1 MKKSIHLLL
10 VLPLLLGGCNDN
22 SSSNSSNNA
31 SVDNGISTHES
42 LKGVLKSYQEKGV
55 SKLVTLSTTKTSS
68 TEREY
73 KFRSHEIYTHTI
85 VKDNNN
91 SVTSNEIDYFG
102 YVDGY
107 KYSVSDT
114 FSERIKVYA
123 DGEEHKD
130 ELQENEMLSQLNE
143 KMTPRVDLTEGIWK
157 DFFKELKVQ
166 SYGEE
171 GTKVISYSLEQGEA
185 TITVKSKAE
194 SKTYSG
200 IDDKKFSGIYKYTFV
215 AKFNYELELQE
226 GSLSYEYFNVA
237 SCDENQQPLSSAS
250 ALSKGTEQV
259 QSITI
264 GNLENTGKTPMID
277 VSSYYMT
284 SLKDSVYIKSS
295 VTDDN
300 AGQNVMSNKNEVF
313 AGTVIANKNIY
324 LIDYN
329 DNYDVVARH
338 YLPET
343 ALDFGDVRVTNSS
356 SAAIYLEGNECKISM
371 DEQYLNSKVTLTLG
385 NDYINNLGT
394 VEVTIVAN
402 PFETHQ
408 GGTGNMPEL
417 DTDKI
422 YFLGDDNGSSFS
434 FYGITIKEAT
444 TSYLVIEAT
453 NDGPYDD
460 YTSLYSVLIGDETI
474 VQAEIDYE
482 YGKTNNIKGIVIK
495 ITGVSKGYTS
505 FIFQEKDA
513 GENWIIGVYLTVE

>member
-1 MKKSIHLLL
+1 MKKNTRLLLALSLLL
-10 VLPLLLGGCNDN
+10 VGCSNN
-22 SSSNSSNNA
+22 TPSSSSDITT
-31 SVDNGISTHES
+31 VDNDIRTHES
-42 LKGVLKSYQEKGV
+42 LKNVLKSYLGKGV
-55 SKLVTLSTTKTSS
+55 SELVTLSTSKTSS

-73 KFRSHEIYTHTI
+73 RFRSHEIYTHTI
-85 VKDNNN
+85 VRDINN
-91 SVTSNEIDYFG
+91 SVTNNEIDYFG

-114 FSERIKVYA
+114 FSERKKVYA

-130 ELQENEMLSQLNE
+130 DLQETEMLSQLNE
-143 KMTPRVDLTEGIWK
+143 KITPRVDLSEGIWK

-171 GTKVISYSLEQGEA
+171 GTKVISYSLEQGES

-200 IDDKKFSGIYKYTFV
+200 IDEKKFSGIYKYTFV

-226 GSLSYEYFNVA
+226 GSLSYEYFNVE
-237 SCDENQQPLSSAS
+237 SCDNHQQPLQDAS

-259 QSITI
+259 QTI
-264 GNLENTGKTPMID
+264 IIGDLENTGKVPMID

-284 SLKDSVYIKSS
+284 SLKDSAYIKSS

-300 AGQNVMSNKNEVF
+300 AGQNVVSNKNEVF
-313 AGTVIANKNIY
+313 TGTVIDNKNIY

-343 ALDFGDVRVTNSS
+343 SLDLEDVRVTNSS
-356 SAAIYLEGNECKISM
+356 SSAIYLENNEYKVST

-402 PFETHQ
+402 PFDTNQ
-408 GGTGNMPEL
+408 GVTGNMPKL
-417 DTDKI
+417 DIDTI
-422 YFLGDDNGSSFS
+422 YFLDDDNNSSFA
-434 FYGITIKEAT
+434 FDGMTIKESV

-460 YTSLYSVLIGDETI
+460 YTSLYSVIIGDETI

-482 YGKTNNIKGIVIK
+482 YGKANNIKGIVIK
-495 ITGVSKGYTS
+495 VTGVNKGITPFY
-505 FIFQEKDA
+505 FQEKDA
-513 GENWIIGVYLTVE
+513 GENYIIGVYITVK